1 LKKEDFL
8 DILRDYLRKDFSE
21 DEVVDIVRDYEEY
34 FIDGLIEGKSEIEI
48 IQSLGSPKEIAS
60 ELIMQTNIKNK
71 SKVMGK
77 VENFFIEVN
86 GKFKYSLNKLKI
98 NLNNK
103 NHAKSRKKISILQVI
118 LTICLIPFVL
128 SIALATFSA
137 GIFLICSVVL
147 GIISIPFSISLSNI
161 MPELKMVIIFLF
173 MAFIGLEILI
183 WQLFIKVLKL
193 EKKIIKKYCTW
204 LKTNQLYINAS
215 RKKEEF
221 EKNKKLDDECAIDR
235 YDGGDLDE

>member
-8 DILRDYLRKDFSE
+8 DILRDYLKKDFSD

-77 VENFFIEVN
+77 VENFFIEVKD
-86 GKFKYSLNKLKI
+86 KFKYSLNKLKI

-103 NHAKSRKKISILQVI
+103 NHINSRKKISILQLI
-118 LTICLIPFVL
+118 LTICLIPFVV
-128 SIALATFSA
+128 SVALATFSA